1 MANVGRT
8 YLRGISRLGSAATSR
23 IGQASSVSR
32 MGELA
37 AEGASKVAEV
47 ATAVPQSI
55 SRCQFHKHFKNF
67 QTARFFYVKNYTLSM
82 INSQMFINKD
92 FFPTLYNYKETK
104 IASFR
109 LKNTR
114 FVAIFEFKILRV

>member
-1 MANVGRT
+1 MQNLYLSFFQFLSGLGIIGVGSAATRRLANVGST
-8 YLRGISRLGSAATSR
+8 YRRGIARRGSAATSR

-55 SRCQFHKHFKNF
+55 SRCQFRQHF
-67 QTARFFYVKNYTLSM
+67 
-82 INSQMFINKD
+82 
-92 FFPTLYNYKETK
+92 
-104 IASFR
+104 
-109 LKNTR
+109 
-114 FVAIFEFKILRV
+114 